1 MTHSMNLIKSAFD
14 LILSGRKTVEMR
26 LYDEKR
32 QKLVVGDNITF
43 SCVGDGRSFTAV
55 VTRLTRHKDFCDLYS
70 HYTAREIGYLEGEIS
85 NPDDMLKYYTAE
97 NIKKYGALA
106 ISVKVLQ

>member
-1 MTHSMNLIKSAFD
+1 MNLTKSAFD
-14 LILSGRKTVEMR
+14 LILSGHKTVEMR

-55 VTRLTRHKDFCDLYS
+55 ITRLTRHKDFCDLY
-70 HYTAREIGYLEGEIS
+70 T
-85 NPDDMLKYYTAE
+85 YYTAE
-97 NIKKYGALA
+97 NIQKYGVLA